1 MNCAANRLKCA
12 AIGMRLALIGALL
25 AGLSASCAPATS
37 SAVTISFHYSH
48 YEPTRVSVP
57 AGVPVTITLRNDDP
71 IEHEWIIGPAEVHEL
86 HRHGTEAV
94 HAHRPTEVTVPALSS
109 RVTTITFDESGTLA
123 YICHL
128 PGHEEYGM
136 AGTLLVR

>member
-1 MNCAANRLKCA
+1 
-12 AIGMRLALIGALL
+12 MRLGLGAALL
-25 AGLSASCAPATS
+25 VLVAGSACTPVAPTD
-37 SAVTISFHYSH
+37 VTIRFHYSH
-48 YEPTRVSVP
+48 FAPAMVQVR

-71 IEHEWIIGPAEVHEL
+71 IDHEWIVGSPAVHEV

-94 HAHRPTEVTVPALSS
+94 HDSRPTEITVPALSS
-109 RVTTITFDESGTLA
+109 RVTTIVFSAGQEA

-136 AGTLLVR
+136 TGTLRAV